1 MTFQE
6 AKKAALSTL
15 KGNWGSAIL
24 VSLVYAILVSA
35 LSLIGGVGTLLFG
48 SILLIGYYNT
58 LIQASMQNSFKVETI
73 FSGINSETLGTRI
86 TISILK
92 NLYIVLWSLL
102 FFIPAIVKTYSY
114 MLTEY
119 IALMNPDMSASECI
133 TESRRLMNGHKMNM
147 FLLRL
152 SFIGWDLLCILTGGL
167 GYLLLTPYI
176 NQTIIEYIDANIL
189 PLKQPQTIIE

>member
-1 MTFQE
+1 MSFQE
-6 AKKAALSTL
+6 AKRAALSTL
-15 KGNWGSAIL
+15 RGNWGGAIL
-24 VSLVYAILVSA
+24 VSLVYAVLVSV

-86 TISILK
+86 TISVLK
-92 NLYIVLWSLL
+92 NIYLALWSCL
-102 FFIPAIVKTYSY
+102 FFIPGLVKSYSY

-119 IALMNPDMSASECI
+119 IALMNPDMSANECI

-147 FLLRL
+147 FILDL
-152 SFIGWDLLCILTGGL
+152 SFIGWAILCVFTFGIGSLF
-167 GYLLLTPYI
+167 LTPYI
-176 NQTIIEYIDANIL
+176 AQTRIEYINANIL
-189 PLKQPQTIIE
+189 EIKQ